1 MMTPWELWKK
11 GFYAWEKHTA
21 EYMETVLKSP
31 AVLTPGGY
39 MLSQMMK
46 GKASTNKAMTGLWG
60 TLGLPTKHDQERM
73 LHAINQLQSHVYDL
87 QEQLED
93 VKNAKK

>member
-1 MMTPWELWKK
+1 MALAQAKTD
-11 GFYAWEKHTA
+11 
-21 EYMETVLKSP
+21 
-31 AVLTPGGY
+31 LTEAR
-39 MLSQMMK
+39 LSDVSLPEGAGWADAARK
-46 GKASTNKAMTGLWG
+46 DALSRVRAM
-60 TLGLPTKHDQERM
+60 GLPTKRDQERM